1 VTGLTSVHHDM
12 TEFPAI
18 RLALLMMQGQL
29 SHTSLP
35 LQSKLL
41 LRAYRTIIQLHV
53 SNQMNWTL
61 PCSGW
66 LADHPGTADQT
77 LTSGRRVQMIQLH
90 LPRVRSSLFHVFD
103 LLFLLTTPIR
113 TDWAERP
120 SLWARMA
127 S

>member
-66 LADHPGTADQT
+66 LADHPGT
-77 LTSGRRVQMIQLH
+77 
-90 LPRVRSSLFHVFD
+90 RVRSSLFHVFD
-103 LLFLLTTPIR
+103 LLFLLTGLNL
-113 TDWAERP
+113 TDTSITKP
-120 SLWARMA
+120 F
-127 S
+127 